1 MFSKIGENVEN
12 QTGVS
17 YREQKSSDRDF
28 SDTVSDRVT
37 HSSMELLSASDTSDL
52 PDRRQ
57 HDILSGDG
65 KGDNEVYNRLAT
77 PESDL
82 SAASSSVSEGARKRR
97 KDKSSLRKS
106 KLNESSDDS
115 VTRRRDDTS
124 RMNKIGVRR
133 VSSSRLARESR
144 DDKYKEEADRR
155 AQESEKLTTKHESS
169 LNWRN
174 GNVNQSN
181 SLSSAQDKSLNNLD
195 QIGRAHV

>member
-106 KLNESSDDS
+106 KLNESSDGKNTLLCPQIRRSCGRILVSGCPS
-115 VTRRRDDTS
+115 VRASIRSSKTVHARVLKFYIWIPHGKIFDTRFFF
-124 RMNKIGVRR
+124 V
-133 VSSSRLARESR
+133 
-144 DDKYKEEADRR
+144 
-155 AQESEKLTTKHESS
+155 
-169 LNWRN
+169 
-174 GNVNQSN
+174 
-181 SLSSAQDKSLNNLD
+181 
-195 QIGRAHV
+195 